1 MRSGK
6 PQTELPGLP
15 IREQG
20 GHVVVLH
27 QGAGSTIDH
36 FLRAPLERRGAQLLE
51 LDSAREPSGISLE
64 TLLRAERV
72 VVVRYLPRRWL
83 RPLGQARRAGATLIY
98 LMDDDLLD
106 PELLAELPPAYRRR
120 VRDRI
125 TLQRGRVPVLFDRI
139 WVTSTVLERR
149 YAHLGAVRL
158 PLRPHPSL
166 LLERPRL
173 QLAYLGTS
181 VHEREFAWLREL
193 LSVLQARQA
202 HTHVDVFGDLAINR
216 QFRDLPRLRILHPM
230 RWPSYLAETGPGRV
244 DVLLTPLLDSPM
256 NAARA
261 PVKFID
267 AARCGA
273 AGLYSD
279 RPPYRGFIRHGV
291 DGLLLGDQQQEWLE
305 AIEHLIDDAEARR
318 RLAEEGRR
326 RALRLSD
333 GEPADGEPAE
343 AREEGR

>member
-1 MRSGK
+1 M
-6 PQTELPGLP
+6 
-15 IREQG
+15 
-20 GHVVVLH
+20 H
-27 QGAGSTIDH
+27 QGAGSTLDH
-36 FLRAPLERRGAQLLE
+36 FLRGPLERLGIRVVE
-51 LDSAREPSGISLE
+51 LDSSGDPRSEPLATIL
-64 TLLRAERV
+64 AADRV

-83 RPLGQARRAGATLIY
+83 GALRQAREGGATLLY

-106 PELLAELPPAYRRR
+106 PDLLTELPSSYRRR

-125 TLQRGRVPVLFDRI
+125 TRQRRWIPALFDQI
-139 WVTSTVLERR
+139 WVTSAVLERR
-149 YAHLGAVRL
+149 YAHLGARRL
-158 PLRPHPSL
+158 PLSPHPTL
-166 LLERPRL
+166 LLEQPRL

-193 LSVLQARQA
+193 LALVQKRHA
-202 HTHVDVFGDLAINR
+202 HTHVDVFGDLTINR

-230 RWPSYLAETGPGRV
+230 RWNNYLAETGTGRV
-244 DVLLTPLLDSPM
+244 DVLLTPLLEGSM

-291 DGLLLGDQQQEWLE
+291 DGLLLGDQPRDWLE
-305 AIEHLIDDAEARR
+305 AIDRLLHDSPTRR

-326 RALRLSD
+326 RALRLCH
-333 GEPADGEPAE
+333 G
-343 AREEGR
+343 EEGEGNPPETAVAWE

>member
-6 PQTELPGLP
+6 PVTELPGLA
-15 IREQG
+15 IRAQG
-20 GHVVVLH
+20 ESVVVLH

-36 FLRAPLERRGAQLLE
+36 FLRGPLERLACRLVE
-51 LDSAREPSGISLE
+51 LDSALAPTETSREI
-64 TLLRAERV
+64 LRTAPQV
-72 VVVRYLPRRWL
+72 VVVRYLPRCWL
-83 RPLGQARRAGATLIY
+83 RALGRARRAGATLMY

-106 PELLAELPPAYRRR
+106 PDLLAELPAAYRRR
-120 VRDRI
+120 VRQRI
-125 TLQRGRVPVLFDRI
+125 TRQRGWVPALFERI
-139 WVTSTVLERR
+139 WVTSAVLERK
-149 YAHLGAVRL
+149 YAPLGAVQL

-166 LLERPRL
+166 LLERPRV

-181 VHEREFAWLREL
+181 VHTREFAWLREL
-193 LSVLQARQA
+193 LSLLQARQP
-202 HTHVDVFGDLAINR
+202 HTHVDLFGDLTINR

-244 DVLLTPLLDSPM
+244 DVLLTPLLESPV

-291 DGLLLGDQQQEWLE
+291 DGLLLGDQPREWLE
-305 AIEHLIDDAEARR
+305 AIEHLIDHAETRR
-318 RLAEEGRR
+318 KLAEEGRR
-326 RALRLSD
+326 RALRLSR
-333 GEPADGEPAE
+333 GEPAAEGPAG
-343 AREEGR
+343 ALDEGR